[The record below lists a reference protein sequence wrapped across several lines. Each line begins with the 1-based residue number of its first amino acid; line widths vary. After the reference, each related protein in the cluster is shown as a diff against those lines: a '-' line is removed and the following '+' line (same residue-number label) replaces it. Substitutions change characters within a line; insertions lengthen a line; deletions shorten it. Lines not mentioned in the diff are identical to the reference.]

1 MIIAADYT
9 RHFQE
14 LNEAI
19 RATADRKV
27 EIRPCMGQRY
37 IASGLSGKEIVI
49 HGTPGNALGAY
60 LDGSRIEVYGNVQD
74 AVGDTMNDGEIIVH
88 GSAGDAVGYGMRG
101 GCILVEKNA
110 GYRAGIHMKAY
121 QDKIPSLIIGGC
133 AGSFLG
139 EYLAGG
145 VIIVL
150 GLTSEGA
157 PIVGNFCGT
166 GMHGGKIILRC
177 ETLPDDLPAQVSAH
191 RASESDLTE
200 IRPYL
205 ERYEAAFSVDLNL
218 LMKEPFWILT
228 PNAKNPYHQ
237 LYTQQ

>member
-1 MIIAADYT
+1 MIITAEYT
-9 RHFQE
+9 KHFKE
-14 LNEAI
+14 LNDSI
-19 RATADRKV
+19 RAAADRKV
-27 EIRPCMGQRY
+27 EIKPCMGQRY
-37 IASGLSGKEIVI
+37 IASGSAGKEIVI

-60 LDGSRIEVYGNVQD
+60 LDGSRIEVFGNVQD

-88 GSAGDAVGYGMRG
+88 GSAGDAAGYGMRG
-101 GCILVEKNA
+101 GCILVEQNA

-121 QDKIPSLIIGGC
+121 RDKVPSLIIGGC

-145 VIIVL
+145 IIVVL
-150 GLTSEGA
+150 GLTA
-157 PIVGNFCGT
+157 QNTPIVGNFCGT

-177 ETLPDDLPAQVSAH
+177 ETLPEDLPAQVSAH
-191 RASESDLTE
+191 RADEAQLSE

-205 ERYEAAFSVDLNL
+205 RQYEKAFSVDLSDRMDQN
-218 LMKEPFWILT
+218 FWVLT

-237 LYTQQ
+237 LDTQQ

>member
-1 MIIAADYT
+1 M
-9 RHFQE
+9 
-14 LNEAI
+14 
-19 RATADRKV
+19 
-27 EIRPCMGQRY
+27 
-37 IASGLSGKEIVI
+37 
-49 HGTPGNALGAY
+49 
-60 LDGSRIEVYGNVQD
+60 
-74 AVGDTMNDGEIIVH
+74 H
-88 GSAGDAVGYGMRG
+88 GSAGDAAGYGYAGRADSVWRG
-101 GCILVEKNA
+101 SA

-121 QDKIPSLIIGGC
+121 QEKKPLPDRRRLRRAAFWASTTPAELI
-133 AGSFLG
+133 
-139 EYLAGG
+139 
-145 VIIVL
+145 VVL
-150 GLTSEGA
+150 GLDLGGDA

-166 GMHGGKIILRC
+166 GMHGGKIFLRC
-177 ETLPDDLPAQVSAH
+177 DALPPDLPAQVSAH